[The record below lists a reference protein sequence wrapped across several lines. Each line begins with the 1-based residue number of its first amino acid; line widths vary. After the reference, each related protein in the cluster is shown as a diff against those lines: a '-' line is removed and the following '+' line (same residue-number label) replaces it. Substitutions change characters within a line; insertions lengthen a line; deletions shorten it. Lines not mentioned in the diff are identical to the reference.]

1 MTRPSGAI
9 ACGHAVTAAAAR
21 EALEA
26 GGNAFDA
33 VTAAHAAACVAEP
46 VLASLGGG
54 GFLLAHPA
62 AGDPVIYDFFVQTP
76 IERGEL
82 QRLEFYP
89 VEVDFG
95 GVSQEFHIGIGAT
108 ATPGAVRGL
117 FEIHQD
123 LCRLPLPQLLRP
135 AMAAAREGVTITP
148 LQRYM
153 MHVIAPIY
161 VATTESKRVYAGGG
175 ETMPEEGDVL
185 RQPDLADTFE
195 ALLAEGP
202 ELFYQGEL
210 AQRIVATSDVHGGQL
225 GAGDLARYRVER
237 RQPLAVRH
245 RGATVF
251 TNPPPSTGGTLI
263 ALALRHLEERHS
275 AEGPPA
281 GAAAR
286 GARIAEA
293 MRRTNAARAELTS
306 ADLPRNAVV
315 DPPSAP
321 PGKALRFSRGTT
333 HISVIDGEGNQAAV
347 TLSNGEGCGRMAP
360 GTGMML
366 NNMLGEAD
374 LSPFGWHRWRP
385 DTRVASMMAPTLLTI
400 GERRFALGSGGS
412 NRIRSAILQTIERLV
427 DGMAVR
433 DAVDAPRIH
442 MEGDLLSIEGG
453 MPAPVSE
460 ALAAAFPNVER
471 WPDKNLFFG
480 GVHVAGFRQDPAGK
494 RKFVAVGD
502 ARRGG
507 EGVVVG

>member
-1 MTRPSGAI
+1 MTKPVGAI

-21 EALEA
+21 EALQA

-62 AGDPVIYDFFVQTP
+62 DGDPVIYDFFVQTP
-76 IERGEL
+76 IERGDLE
-82 QRLEFYP
+82 RLEFYP

-108 ATPGAVRGL
+108 ATPGAVCGL

-123 LCRLPLPQLLRP
+123 LCRLPLAQLLRP
-135 AMAAAREGVTITP
+135 AIAAAREGVAITP

-161 VATTESKRVYAGGG
+161 TATAEAKRVYAGGG
-175 ETMPEEGDVL
+175 DTMPEAGDVL
-185 RQPDLADTFE
+185 RQPALADTFE

-202 ELFYQGEL
+202 ALFHRGEL
-210 AQRIVATSDVHGGQL
+210 AKGIVAACEEHGGQL
-225 GAGDLARYRVER
+225 GAADLAGYRVER
-237 RQPLAVRH
+237 RRPLAVRYRDAAVH
-245 RGATVF
+245 
-251 TNPPPSTGGTLI
+251 TNPPPSTGGALI
-263 ALALRHLEERHS
+263 AFALRHME
-275 AEGPPA
+275 AADGTAGPPSDEA
-281 GAAAR
+281 TRMVRVGRAMQAANVARGEMALGELLNVGLTDGQTAAA
-286 GARIAEA
+286 GE
-293 MRRTNAARAELTS
+293 T
-306 ADLPRNAVV
+306 
-315 DPPSAP
+315 
-321 PGKALRFSRGTT
+321 LRFSRGTT
-333 HISVIDGEGNQAAV
+333 HISVIDGEGNRAAM
-347 TLSNGEGCGRMAP
+347 TLSNGEGCGRLVP
-360 GTGMML
+360 GTGVML

-374 LSPFGWHRWRP
+374 LSPDGWHCWRP

-412 NRIRSAILQTIERLV
+412 NRIRSAILQTIERLT
-427 DGMAVR
+427 DGMAVQ
-433 DAVDAPRIH
+433 DAVGAPRIH

-453 MPAPVSE
+453 VSPPADE

-480 GVHVAGFRQDPAGK
+480 GVHVAGVRQDAAGK
-494 RKFVAVGD
+494 REFVAVGD

-507 EGVVVG
+507 EGVALS

>member
-33 VTAAHAAACVAEP
+33 TTAAYAAACVAEP

-54 GFLLAHPA
+54 GFLLAQPA
-62 AGDPVIYDFFVQTP
+62 GRDAVVYDFFVQTP
-76 IERGEL
+76 VARGNLE
-82 QRLEFYP
+82 RLEFYP

-135 AMAAAREGVTITP
+135 AIAAARQGVAITP

-161 VATTESKRVYAGGG
+161 IATAEARRIYAHGG
-175 ETMPEEGDVL
+175 ETMPEVGDVL
-185 RQPDLADTFE
+185 RQPALADTLD

-202 ELFYQGEL
+202 ELFYRGEL
-210 AQRIVATSDVHGGQL
+210 AQRIVAASEGHGGQL
-225 GAGDLARYRVER
+225 GAEDLARYRVER
-237 RQPLAVRH
+237 GLPLALQYRDV
-245 RGATVF
+245 TVF

-263 ALALRHLEERHS
+263 ALALRHLEERRA
-275 AEGPPA
+275 AEGPA
-281 GAAAR
+281 DGQAAH
-286 GARIAEA
+286 GVRIAEA
-293 MRRTNAARAELTS
+293 MRQTNSARAELTV
-306 ADLPRNAVV
+306 DELLRTAVT
-315 DPPSAP
+315 DPPPAAP
-321 PGKALRFSRGTT
+321 GEALRFSRGTT
-333 HISVIDGEGNQAAV
+333 HISVIDGEGNLAAM
-347 TLSNGEGCGRMAP
+347 TLSNGEGCGRMVP
-360 GTGMML
+360 GTGVML

-374 LSPFGWHRWRP
+374 LSPTGWHRWRP
-385 DTRVASMMAPTLLTI
+385 DTRVSSMMAPTLLTF

-412 NRIRSAILQTIERLV
+412 NRIRSAILQTIERLA
-427 DGMAVR
+427 DRMAVR

-442 MEGDLLSIEGG
+442 VEGDLLSIEGG
-453 MPAPVSE
+453 VSGPVAE
-460 ALAAAFPNVER
+460 ALAAAFPKVER

-480 GVHVAGFRQDPAGK
+480 GVHVAGLREDAARK
-494 RKFVAVGD
+494 REFAAVGD

-507 EGVVVG
+507 EGVVLP